1 MKINKRTAHCAL
13 LTYMLVF
20 TACGGPSD
28 NRTRQQHE
36 YTEAGVAAGIAVT
49 AALIQSARRQAKPI
63 KSASECCAVCDN
75 CSFPCGNSCIPIGAV
90 CLKPDGC
97 ACYDSQLPI
106 AERPPEG
113 DRPCLNQMDD
123 GNADGVVVPAGG
135 EY

>member
-1 MKINKRTAHCAL
+1 MNNIKRQAPVAKVICL
-13 LTYMLVF
+13 LF
-20 TACGGPSD
+20 IAACGGPSD

-63 KSASECCAVCDN
+63 KSASECCAICNN
-75 CSFPCGNSCIPIGAV
+75 CSFPCGDGCVPIGAV

-106 AERPPEG
+106 PDRPPQW
-113 DRPCLNQMDD
+113 DQPCLKQTDD
-123 GNADGVVVPAGG
+123 GNMDGVMIPAGV